1 MALHIPVQG
10 VADHAPLG
18 DASHQALLADWLA
31 EAPFTLAM
39 SSGFFGFFAHFG
51 TLRALLDHGL
61 SPARFCGSSAG
72 ALVGACMASGASI
85 NAIEDTL
92 LGLDRSQFWDPSPG
106 LGLLSGQAFRRMLAD
121 LLPTQRVEETRTPL
135 AVSAWQGK
143 SRRTQVLQQ
152 GNLVEAVYAS
162 CAVPLLF
169 QPARIGGR
177 YYWDGGIADR
187 HGLAATFPGE
197 RVLYH
202 HLQSRSPWR
211 GRNSMALHHPSRPN
225 LVTLAIDGLVRS
237 GPGKLEQGRLAM
249 RQAYNA
255 TGRALARPVGDALI
269 IESVQD
275 ASS

>member
-1 MALHIPVQG
+1 MTLQIPVQG
-10 VADHAPLG
+10 VADYAPLRG
-18 DASHQALLADWLA
+18 TSHQGVLADWLA
-31 EAPFTLAM
+31 ETPFTLAM

-51 TLRALLDHGL
+51 TLRALLEHGL
-61 SPARFCGSSAG
+61 APARFCGSSAG
-72 ALVGACMASGASI
+72 ALVGACVASGASI
-85 NAIEDTL
+85 NAIEDML

-106 LGLLSGQAFRRMLAD
+106 LGLLSGQAFRRMLAG
-121 LLPTQRVEETRTPL
+121 LLPAQRMEEARTPL
-135 AVSAWQGK
+135 AVSAWQAK

-187 HGLAATFPGE
+187 HGLAATYPGE

-211 GRNSMALHHPSRPN
+211 GSHSKALHHPSRPN

-237 GPGKLEQGRLAM
+237 GPGKLEQGRQAM
-249 RQAYNA
+249 HQAYNA

>member
-1 MALHIPVQG
+1 MALQIPVQD

-121 LLPTQRVEETRTPL
+121 LLPTQRVEETLTPL

-249 RQAYNA
+249 HQAYNA

>member
-1 MALHIPVQG
+1 MTLQIPVQG
-10 VADHAPLG
+10 VADYAPLRG
-18 DASHQALLADWLA
+18 ASHQGVLADWLA

-51 TLRALLDHGL
+51 TLSALLEQGL
-61 SPARFCGSSAG
+61 SPARYCGSSAG
-72 ALVGACMASGASI
+72 ALVGACVASGASI
-85 NAIEDTL
+85 NAIEDML
-92 LGLDRSQFWDPSPG
+92 LGLDRSQFWDPSPR
-106 LGLLSGQAFRRMLAD
+106 LGLLSGQAFRRMLAG
-121 LLPTQRVEETRTPL
+121 LMPAQRLEETRTPL
-135 AVSAWQGK
+135 AVSAWQAK

-152 GNLVEAVYAS
+152 GNLVEAIYAS

-187 HGLAATFPGE
+187 HGLAATYPGE

-211 GRNSMALHHPSRPN
+211 GRNSTALHHPSRPN
-225 LVTLAIDGLVRS
+225 LVTLAIDGLARS
-237 GPGKLEQGRLAM
+237 GPGKLEQGHLAM

-255 TGRALARPVGDALI
+255 TGRALARPVGNTLI

>member
-1 MALHIPVQG
+1 MA
-10 VADHAPLG
+10 DYAPQG

-237 GPGKLEQGRLAM
+237 GPGKLEQGRMAM
-249 RQAYNA
+249 HQAYNA
-255 TGRALARPVGDALI
+255 TGRALARPVGAALI

>member
-1 MALHIPVQG
+1 MALQIPVQG

-121 LLPTQRVEETRTPL
+121 LLPTQRVEETLTPL

-249 RQAYNA
+249 HQAYNA
-255 TGRALARPVGDALI
+255 TGRALARPVGAALI

>member
-1 MALHIPVQG
+1 MTLHIPVQG

-18 DASHQALLADWLA
+18 GASHQALLADWLA

-121 LLPTQRVEETRTPL
+121 LLPTQRMEDARTPL

-211 GRNSMALHHPSRPN
+211 GRNSMALYHPSRPN

-249 RQAYNA
+249 RQAYSA
-255 TGRALARPVGDALI
+255 TGRALARPVGDSLI

>member
-10 VADHAPLG
+10 VADHAPQG

-92 LGLDRSQFWDPSPG
+92 LSLDRSHFWDPSPG
-106 LGLLSGQAFRRMLAD
+106 LGLLSGQAFRRMLAG
-121 LLPTQRVEETRTPL
+121 LLPTQRVEESRTPL

-152 GNLVEAVYAS
+152 GDLVEAVYAS

-255 TGRALARPVGDALI
+255 TGRALARPVADALI

>member
-18 DASHQALLADWLA
+18 HASHQGVLADWLA

-72 ALVGACMASGASI
+72 ALVGGCMASGASI

-121 LLPTQRVEETRTPL
+121 LLPTQRVEDTRTPL

-169 QPARIGGR
+169 QPARIVGR

-187 HGLAATFPGE
+187 HGLAATLPGE

-211 GRNSMALHHPSRPN
+211 ARNSMALHYPSRPN
-225 LVTLAIDGLVRS
+225 LVTLAIDGLARS
-237 GPGKLEQGRLAM
+237 GPGKLEKGRQAM
-249 RQAYNA
+249 HQAYNA
-255 TGRALARPVGDALI
+255 TGRALARPVDDALI

>member
-72 ALVGACMASGASI
+72 ALVGACMASGANI

-121 LLPTQRVEETRTPL
+121 LLPTQRVEETLTPL

-249 RQAYNA
+249 HQAYNA

>member
-1 MALHIPVQG
+1 
-10 VADHAPLG
+10 
-18 DASHQALLADWLA
+18 
-31 EAPFTLAM
+31 
-39 SSGFFGFFAHFG
+39 
-51 TLRALLDHGL
+51 
-61 SPARFCGSSAG
+61 
-72 ALVGACMASGASI
+72 MASGASI
-85 NAIEDTL
+85 NAIEDML

-106 LGLLSGQAFRRMLAD
+106 LGLLSGQAFRRMLAG
-121 LLPTQRVEETRTPL
+121 LLPTQRVEDARTPL
-135 AVSAWQGK
+135 AVSAWQAK

-187 HGLAATFPGE
+187 HGLAATYPGE

-211 GRNSMALHHPSRPN
+211 GPYSKALHHPYRPN
-225 LVTLAIDGLVRS
+225 LITLAIDGLVRS
-237 GPGKLEQGRLAM
+237 GPGKLEQGRQAM
-249 RQAYNA
+249 HQAYNA
-255 TGRALARPVGDALI
+255 TGRALARPVGGALI

-275 ASS
+275 ASP

>member
-1 MALHIPVQG
+1 VALQIPVQG

-61 SPARFCGSSAG
+61 WPARFCGSSAG

-121 LLPTQRVEETRTPL
+121 LLPTQRVEETRIPL

-249 RQAYNA
+249 HQAYNA

>member
-1 MALHIPVQG
+1 VALQIPVQD

-121 LLPTQRVEETRTPL
+121 LLPTQRVEETLTPL

-249 RQAYNA
+249 HQAYNA